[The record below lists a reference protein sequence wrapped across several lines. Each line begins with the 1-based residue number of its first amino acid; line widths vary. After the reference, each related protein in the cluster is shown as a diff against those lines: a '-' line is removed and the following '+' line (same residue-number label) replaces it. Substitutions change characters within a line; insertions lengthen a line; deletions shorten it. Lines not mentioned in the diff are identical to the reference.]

1 MLYSPIVECSKTR
14 SCKYSEKFFSPVGL
28 ILFTNTA
35 SPITNH
41 QPLDVATHSP
51 RKSTK
56 SDFFLD
62 QHFPYFDQWRNG
74 DKDNFFLHWCRDLR
88 TLMFHHL
95 KYQSPHVKSNY
106 LCLHSVSDCFY
117 TVVKE
122 SFIMLHIV
130 PNAIVFFDLNSCL
143 FEFFELYH

>member
-62 QHFPYFDQWRNG
+62 QLILISDGMVTKTTSFYI
-74 DKDNFFLHWCRDLR
+74 
-88 TLMFHHL
+88 
-95 KYQSPHVKSNY
+95 HVEIGG
-106 LCLHSVSDCFY
+106 L
-117 TVVKE
+117 
-122 SFIMLHIV
+122 
-130 PNAIVFFDLNSCL
+130 
-143 FEFFELYH
+143 